1 MRIALVI
8 QGQEG
13 VTWEDWVALAQ
24 ACERSGIETLLRSD
38 HYEGMIPTGA
48 GLGGLD
54 AWGTICGLAAVT
66 ERVRLG
72 SLVSPVTFRHPA
84 VLTKLVTT
92 ADRISGGRIDVGIGS
107 GWHAGEHETYSIA
120 FPPVGER
127 MAMLEHQLRVL
138 HEQSDGDRYPPGSVQ
153 RPRPPILLGGNGG
166 PRGIAL
172 AARWADEYNSP
183 NLRPDEAARRR
194 QLLDHACEQ
203 AGRARISFS
212 VMLGFLIGASESE
225 ADDRR
230 RRMHEQFGKP
240 PGDPRLMLT
249 GTPDEVI
256 ARLGEY
262 ADAGVDR
269 VVLGTLLHRDLEHIE
284 LLGSAVAQEL
294 AR

>member
-38 HYEGMIPTGA
+38 HYA
-48 GLGGLD
+48 GLIPGAPRAGGLD
-54 AWGTICGLAAVT
+54 AWGTICALAAVT
-66 ERVRLG
+66 DRLRLG

-107 GWHAGEHETYSIA
+107 GWHAGEHETYDIP
-120 FPPVGER
+120 FPPMGER
-127 MAMLEHQLRVL
+127 MAMLERQLLAL
-138 HEQSDGDRYPPGSVQ
+138 HEQSDNEQYPPGSVQ
-153 RPRPPILLGGNGG
+153 RPHPPIVLGGNGG

-183 NLRPDEAARRR
+183 NVLPEEAARRR
-194 QLLDHACEQ
+194 ALLDTACAEL
-203 AGRARISFS
+203 GRSRIALS
-212 VMLGFLIGASESE
+212 VMLGFLIGASETE

-230 RRMHEQFGKP
+230 RQMHEQFGKP

-249 GTPDEVI
+249 GTPNEVI
-256 ARLGEY
+256 ARLSEY

-284 LLGSAVAQEL
+284 LLGSTVAQEL